1 MRIRT
6 HIASWLLLATIIP
19 LTGLAFAAIYY
30 IERDYEQ
37 RVREEIN
44 TSLNTI
50 GTNLKRHME
59 LQRELALGLAN
70 ANVIQEFLPS
80 MRAAEQGKFDSKY
93 NIYHSRINH
102 YFAGF
107 QTIINGLYVMRLIDR
122 QGNTYIKVS
131 DTRRSAPIYESVNG
145 LAYAEQELDD
155 KLFAKLLRK
164 LPTGEVS
171 GLVLPHNAQQSESM
185 ATLSQY
191 DYVVPLYLQRR
202 FVGALA
208 LTMFGEDIDRVM
220 DHAPRLYEAQ
230 LFIMENNPDIQYRN
244 GMILYDDAHEI
255 QMNQVRREVQTVPML
270 YGKAVFTALGSK
282 PYGVIDNKA
291 TGENIFFTEIFP
303 YEGQLVN
310 WVLAARIKSEY
321 ISKPFQNARWV
332 VLGIA
337 LLALLLTLLLAS
349 IGAHTLA
356 KPVRELATQLLSY
369 AHGEQ
374 AVRVKTDAGID
385 EIRDLEQAFNTMAD
399 SLDRT
404 AKERDKAQHMMLQNA
419 KLASIGQLAAGIGH
433 EINNPLNNI
442 LSYAKLIERELPQAT
457 EHLQQDLASLK
468 DEAQRASGI
477 IQGILNFARQ
487 VPPHYAPFSVLA
499 WLQDT
504 ISLVKQSAKTAGI
517 TLAYE
522 CVTDFAAEGDRG
534 QLQQALINLLI
545 NAIQASKAH
554 DQILVRVEAD
564 NNDIHIAVI
573 DQGQGIRTELIDN
586 VFDPFFTTK
595 AEGEGSGLG
604 LSISLGIIERHGG
617 QLTIMN
623 NLDKGVTVTITLPRK
638 IHHD

>member
-6 HIASWLLLATIIP
+6 HIVSWLLLATIVP
-19 LTGLAFAAIYY
+19 LTGVAFAAIYY

-70 ANVIQEFLPS
+70 ANVVQEFLPS
-80 MRAAEQGKFDSKY
+80 MQAAEQGKFNSTY

-102 YFAGF
+102 YFEGF
-107 QTIINGLYVMRLIDR
+107 QTIINGLYVMRLLDR

-155 KLFAKLLRK
+155 KPFAKLLKK
-164 LPTGEVS
+164 LPNGEVS
-171 GLVLPHNAQQSESM
+171 GLVLPHNQQQSEAM
-185 ATLSQY
+185 TTLSQY
-191 DYVVPLYLQRR
+191 DYVAPLYLQQH
-202 FVGALA
+202 FVGALT
-208 LTMFGEDIDRVM
+208 LTLFGEDIDRVM
-220 DHAPRLYEAQ
+220 DQSPRLYEAQ
-230 LFIMENNPDIQYRN
+230 LFIMENNPDIHYRN
-244 GMILYDDAHEI
+244 GMVLYDDTHAI
-255 QMNQVRREVQTVPML
+255 RMNQLRQEPQIAQTLYGQTVFNML
-270 YGKAVFTALGSK
+270 VGK
-282 PYGVIDNKA
+282 PYGVFENKA
-291 TGENIFFTEIFP
+291 TSENVFFTEIFP
-303 YEGQLVN
+303 YEGQLVS
-310 WVLAARIKSEY
+310 WVLGARVKSEY
-321 ISKPFQNARWV
+321 INQPFQSARWI
-332 VLGIA
+332 VLGVA
-337 LLALLLTLLLAS
+337 SLALLLTLLLGS
-349 IGAHTLA
+349 IGVQTLA

-369 AHGEQ
+369 AHGAQ
-374 AVRVKTDAGID
+374 AVRVKTDSGID

-404 AKERDKAQHMMLQNA
+404 GAERDKAQHMMLQSA

-442 LSYAKLIERELPQAT
+442 LSYAKLIERDVAQDAG
-457 EHLQQDLASLK
+457 HLQRDLTSLK
-468 DEAQRASGI
+468 DEAQRASSI

-487 VPPHYAPFSVLA
+487 VPPHYAPFAVLA

-504 ISLVKQSAKTAGI
+504 LNLVKQSAKTAGL

-522 CVTDFAAEGDRG
+522 CGEDFVIEGDRG
-534 QLQQALINLLI
+534 QLQQVLVNLLL

-554 DQILVRVEAD
+554 DQILVRALAD
-564 NNDIHIAVI
+564 DHEIHIAVI
-573 DQGQGIRTELIDN
+573 DQGQGIRAEIIDN

-595 AEGEGSGLG
+595 TEGEGSGLG
-604 LSISLGIIERHGG
+604 LSIGLGIIERHAGA
-617 QLTIMN
+617 LTIMN
-623 NLDKGVTVTITLPRK
+623 NLDKGVTATVILPRK
-638 IHHD
+638 IQHE

>member
-6 HIASWLLLATIIP
+6 HIVSWLLLATIVP

-70 ANVIQEFLPS
+70 ANVIQEFLPV
-80 MRAAEQGKFDSKY
+80 MRAAEQGKFDTKY

-102 YFAGF
+102 YFEGF
-107 QTIINGLYVMRLIDR
+107 QTIINGLYVMRLLDR

-131 DTRRSAPIYESVNG
+131 DKRRSAPIYESVNG
-145 LAYAEQELDD
+145 LAYAEQELND
-155 KLFAKLLRK
+155 KPFAALLKK
-164 LPTGEVS
+164 LPAAEVS
-171 GLVLPHNAQQSESM
+171 GLVLPHNQQQSESM
-185 ATLSQY
+185 ATLPQY
-191 DYVVPLYLQRR
+191 DYVVPLYLRQH

-208 LTMFGEDIDRVM
+208 LTLFGENIDRVM
-220 DHAPRLYEAQ
+220 DHASRLYEAQ
-230 LFIMENNPDIQYRN
+230 LFIMEINPDTSYRN
-244 GMILYDDAHEI
+244 GMLLYDDAHAI
-255 QMNQVRREVQTVPML
+255 QMNQLRNEVQTVPLL
-270 YGKAVFTALGSK
+270 YSKATFDALAGK
-282 PYGVIDNKA
+282 PYGVFDNKA
-291 TGENIFFTEIFP
+291 TGEYIFFSEIFP
-303 YEGQLVN
+303 YEGQLVS
-310 WVLAARIKSEY
+310 WVLAARIKAEY
-321 ISKPFQNARWV
+321 IKQPFQDARWV

-337 LLALLLTLLLAS
+337 ALALLLTLLLGS
-349 IGAHTLA
+349 IGVHTLA

-404 AKERDKAQHMMLQNA
+404 EAERDKAQHMVLQSA

-442 LSYAKLIERELPQAT
+442 LSYAKLIERDLPRGA
-457 EHLQQDLASLK
+457 EHLHQDLASLK
-468 DEAQRASGI
+468 DEAQRASSI

-487 VPPHYAPFSVLA
+487 VPPHYAPFAVLA

-522 CVTDFAAEGDRG
+522 CVEDFVMEGDRG

-545 NAIQASKAH
+545 NAIQACKTH
-554 DQILVRVEAD
+554 DQILVRVQAD
-564 NNDIHIAVI
+564 DSEIHIAVI
-573 DQGQGIRTELIDN
+573 DQGQGIRAELIDN

-604 LSISLGIIERHGG
+604 LSISLGIIERHAGR
-617 QLTIMN
+617 LNIMN
-623 NLDKGVTVTITLPRK
+623 NLDRGVTATITLPRK
-638 IHHD
+638 SRHD